1 MELVFIRIKES
12 KWCDQAEPIVDLFA
26 KEKNLK
32 LTKYVD
38 LNDIPE
44 KYNQMKV
51 YPVLFFVNDG
61 EIVGHQ
67 KGYSDDEKTM
77 RSYENQLKDLSTQ
90 LPVKEI

>member
-1 MELVFIRIKES
+1 MELVFVRIKES

-38 LNDIPE
+38 LNEIPE
-44 KYNQMKV
+44 KYNKMKV

-61 EIVGHQ
+61 EIAGHI

-77 RSYENQLKDLSTQ
+77 RGYENELQAYNAKLK
-90 LPVKEI
+90 K